1 MRLAV
6 YCDYSY
12 RVHEGELYAELP
24 FALFLRGLASYCE
37 RLVVTGRLDPTPG
50 IYPYRMEGIEYAPLP
65 HYASG
70 AEIWGVMRAI
80 PAGIRR
86 FWRILDDVDVVWV
99 LGPNPPQALLFA
111 LLSRLRR
118 RRLILGVRQNLPQLI
133 RHRHLG
139 KPHLLWAAIALEAAF
154 RLLARLVPVVV
165 VGPDLA
171 DLYRF
176 SSELHVVYVSL
187 LGERDI
193 LAPEDDARVYDGD
206 ELVMLSVGRLDP
218 EKNPLL
224 LADVLAQAVRVDDRW
239 RLEVC
244 GDGSL
249 MTELARRL
257 EDLGVADRALLH
269 GYVPIDDGLWALYR
283 RSHTLVHISLTEG
296 VPQVLLE
303 AFAARLPVVAT
314 SVGGV
319 PELVRDCGLLVPP
332 SNDSAVVGALQQL
345 VSNAELRAEL
355 VDNASVRVQE
365 HTLHAECARLA
376 GFLEGGGRHH

>member
-12 RVHEGELYAELP
+12 RVEEDNVYAELP
-24 FALFLRGLASYCE
+24 FALFLRELASYCE

-50 IYPYRMEGIEYAPLP
+50 RYPYSMEGVEYVPLP

-70 AEIWGVMRAI
+70 AEISGVMRAL
-80 PAGIRR
+80 PAGIMR
-86 FWRILDDVDVVWV
+86 FWRMLDDVDVVWV
-99 LGPNPPQALLFA
+99 LGPNPPQALVFA
-111 LLSRLRR
+111 LLSTLRR
-118 RRLILGVRQNLPQLI
+118 RRLVLGVRQHLPQLI
-133 RHRHLG
+133 RHRHPG
-139 KPHLLWAAIALEAAF
+139 KRHLLLAALMLEGAF
-154 RLLARLVPVVV
+154 RLLSRVVPVVV

-171 DLYRF
+171 
-176 SSELHVVYVSL
+176 
-187 LGERDI
+187 
-193 LAPEDDARVYDGD
+193 YDGE
-206 ELVMLSVGRLDP
+206 ELRMLSVGRLDP

-224 LADVLAQAVRVDDRW
+224 LADVLAQAVRIDDRW

-257 EDLGVADRALLH
+257 EALGVADRALLH
-269 GYVPIDDGLWALYR
+269 VYVPIDDGLWTLYR
-283 RSHTLVHISLTEG
+283 RSHALVHISLTEG

-332 SNDSAVVGALQQL
+332 ADAGAAVGALQRL
-345 VSNAELRAEL
+345 ASNAELRAEL
-355 VDNASVRVQE
+355 VDNASARVHE

-376 GFLEGGGRHH
+376 AFLAGGGRQH